1 MGKDSKFEQSIVK
14 YTEWLIRW
22 RWLVVAIALLA
33 VGFAAFGA
41 KNLALATNY
50 RVFFGPGNPELAE
63 FEAVQNIYT
72 KNDSVLFVV
81 APDDG
86 DVFTNRTL
94 AALED
99 LTEGA
104 WQIPHSIRVDSVTN
118 FQHSVGIDDDLIV
131 EDLIEGAEGLG
142 AAELALIR
150 ETAMSRPELYRRLIS
165 ESGAVAG
172 VNVVLQLPGEDP
184 SELYAPV
191 QAARDLAA
199 RIEAENPHLEVRL
212 TGMTMLNNAFVES
225 GVRDLTTL
233 IPLMYLILIVAMIIL
248 LRSISATIA
257 TVSIIGLSAATA
269 MGIAGWNYMLLEP
282 VSALAPTMIL
292 TMAIADSIHIL
303 VTMLE
308 GMRNGL
314 ARRAALVESV
324 RINFV
329 PVLITSVTTAIGFL
343 SMNFSDSPPLNRLG
357 TITAM
362 GVGAAFVLSV
372 SFLPALMAIL
382 PVRVKPRPAHSG
394 RTVFDRI
401 GDLVVTRSKPILVGT
416 VALAVVLIALVPTNT
431 VSDEFIKYFDESI
444 QFRRDSDFTVANL
457 TGIYQMQL
465 SLDSGQP
472 GGISE
477 PAYLSNLDRFVEW
490 MREQNTVIHVSSLT
504 DTMRRLN
511 MNMHGDDPGFYTLP
525 QERDLAAQYLLLF
538 EMSLPYGLDL
548 NNTINV
554 DKSSTRVIVTV
565 VGGETRGFLQLV
577 DRTET
582 WLADNL
588 PPSMH
593 AHATGPSVMFSRI
606 TQRNIRSMVI
616 GTALAFLLISA
627 ILVFALRDLRLGALS
642 LIPNLIPA
650 AMAFGLWSLLVGKVG
665 FAVSVVAAMTM
676 GIVVDDS
683 VHFLIKY
690 LRARREKD
698 LSPPD
703 AIRYAFSSVGRA
715 LWVTS
720 AVLVAGFAVLAQST
734 FKQNSD
740 MGLLA
745 AITIGFALI
754 ADFFMLPGLL
764 LLVDRERPEPA
775 TEALPAADPLPT
787 P

>member
-22 RWLVVAIALLA
+22 RWLVVAIALIT

-63 FEAVQNIYT
+63 FEAVQSIYT

-86 DVFTNRTL
+86 EVFTSRTL
-94 AALED
+94 SALEE

-104 WQIPHSIRVDSVTN
+104 WQIPFSIRVDSVTN
-118 FQHSVGIDDDLIV
+118 FQHSVGVDDDLIV
-131 EDLIEGAEGLG
+131 EDLVEDAGAFDAGQ
-142 AAELALIR
+142 LARVR
-150 ETAMSRPELYRRLIS
+150 ETAMSRPELYRRLVS

-172 VNVVLQLPGEDP
+172 VNVILQLPGEDP

-191 QAARDLAA
+191 DAARDLAA
-199 RIEAENPHLEVRL
+199 RIEAEHPHLDIRL
-212 TGMTMLNNAFVES
+212 TGMTMLNHAFTES
-225 GVRDLTTL
+225 GIKDLTTL
-233 IPLMYLILIVAMIIL
+233 IPLMYLVLLVAMIVL
-248 LRSISATIA
+248 LRSVSATIA
-257 TVSIIGLSAATA
+257 TVAIIGLSAATA
-269 MGIAGWNYMLLEP
+269 MGIAGWSRILLEP

-292 TMAIADSIHIL
+292 TMAVADSVHIL

-308 GMRNGL
+308 GMRTGQTKH
-314 ARRAALVESV
+314 AALVESL
-324 RINFV
+324 RINFL

-357 TITAM
+357 TITAI
-362 GVGAAFVLSV
+362 GVGAAFILSI
-372 SFLPALMAIL
+372 SFLPALIAIL
-382 PVRVKPRPAHSG
+382 PVRVKERAAHLR
-394 RTVFDRI
+394 RTVFDRL
-401 GDLVVTRSKPILVGT
+401 GDFVVARSRPILIGT

-465 SLDSGQP
+465 SLDSGET

-477 PAYLSNLDRFVEW
+477 PAYLANLDRFVEW
-490 MREQNTVIHVSSLT
+490 LRTQDTVVHVSSLT

-511 MNMHGDDPGFYTLP
+511 MNMHGDDLGFYTLP
-525 QERDLAAQYLLLF
+525 ENRELAAQYLLLY
-538 EMSLPYGLDL
+538 EMSLPNGLDL
-548 NNTINV
+548 NNTLNV
-554 DKSSTRVIVTV
+554 DTSSTRVIATV
-565 VGGETRGFLQLV
+565 SGGETRDFLQLV
-577 DRTET
+577 DRVES

-588 PPSMH
+588 PPTMH

-616 GTALAFLLISA
+616 GTAFAFLLISG
-627 ILVFALRDLRLGALS
+627 ILVFALRSLKLGALS

-650 AMAFGLWSLLVGKVG
+650 AMAFGMWSLLVGKIG

-720 AVLVAGFAVLAQST
+720 AVLVAGFVVLAQST

-754 ADFFMLPGLL
+754 ADFFLLPGLL
-764 LLVDRERPEPA
+764 LLVDRERPEHA
-775 TEALPAADPLPT
+775 AEALPVADPLPT
-787 P
+787 Q